1 MINKRTSFTSKMLSG
16 RKNSCQ
22 STTSSA
28 ESHNFRSTN
37 DIDHKVHL
45 IEKSPNKYKLIT
57 ENKQTQNK
65 SQLRRLNNLKL
76 LGFIKVKECGG
87 ADLKNEQEQQLQFK
101 KTFKVNQKGL
111 IFDNHQYFL
120 NLNAVISNNHLIRQ
134 SSPVERLKANLYDE
148 ERVPQI
154 SQYIKTNSTNFQD
167 TPLSQTNQYNLISCS
182 NGSNN
187 NKKKAAFRR
196 RSCYCNQTGK
206 QSQKAQ
212 KIDFQLPTTFI
223 KNRIYQRMKR
233 KQEMKM
239 NLNEKDLIIQN
250 LNRTFDIQEK
260 NSARGSLLNSPN
272 IMNMQQTFNF
282 LDTPMSGRVMNTPSA
297 SNRYNNQHH
306 VHSSQAQRSQFSYM
320 TSPKNGQQHSNQGT
334 ATHSKKDDNTLKNAQ
349 SPVNRNPN
357 SKPTFAETIEYI
369 KEEQSQQ
376 QNVTPQSKQEKKSPQ
391 KTNSQISSK
400 ELELSLNKVVH
411 RKNISSNKNSP
422 KNNHVSASP
431 NRQTPVSSSKKSSMF
446 NYFGVG
452 GKTLK
457 DDSHQKQQY
466 ESIYP
471 EQVEKRKKWITKLR
485 IATKLVGFQ
494 EKQRKKSMLYQQD
507 YYKALEEV
515 ANNEVELEN
524 LEQNDEFNHNNQE
537 KKNILIRKVKQSN
550 INKNNFMLNQIVKQ
564 HNLKFNSTIGSFLDM
579 RTKSQNCLLPSTNS
593 SIFAFPQKLSRR
605 HLVSPFNY
613 DSKSEYIIHKKDSK
627 IGAYL
632 QPFPVILSPSPSK
645 QDHSK
650 KSQSKTNQLFQSSF
664 VTNTDKKNKKSNEII
679 NRSSSH
685 KKINSST
692 MTELGKGNQNKNH
705 FSKNYLLMPKSA
717 KSGQIQLS
725 NSSNSIEE
733 LNATENN
740 LQNEASKS
748 SLGLK
753 SNNDKDSHQNSQQN
767 IVSLEQLG
775 RYETYFA
782 KKPDQ
787 KNQKVNN
794 QSKTQQKFQLL
805 INNQSIQN
813 SYLIKS
819 NLKNSNSINHLSKT
833 INFGQI
839 NQKTASQ
846 PDLLQSTFKH
856 DTSNVS
862 SNNLTIKSP
871 NIQNRRPSYLQQKFE
886 SKTHRKS
893 ILQSYL
899 V

>member
-1 MINKRTSFTSKMLSG
+1 MINKRTSFNSKMLSA
-16 RKNSCQ
+16 RKNSYE

-57 ENKQTQNK
+57 DSKQSQNK
-65 SQLRRLNNLKL
+65 NHLRKLNNLKL

-87 ADLKNEQEQQLQFK
+87 AELKNDLEQQQQFK

-134 SSPVERLKANLYDE
+134 SSPVERLKINLYDE

-167 TPLSQTNQYNLISCS
+167 TPLSSTNQNTLNPCQ

-206 QSQKAQ
+206 QSQKSQ
-212 KIDFQLPTTFI
+212 KVDFQLPTTFI

-282 LDTPMSGRVMNTPSA
+282 LDTPMSGKGMNTPSA

-306 VHSSQAQRSQFSYM
+306 IHSSQAQRSQFSYM
-320 TSPKNGQQHSNQGT
+320 TSPKNGQQQSNQGT
-334 ATHSKKDDNTLKNAQ
+334 STHSKRDDNTLKNAQ
-349 SPVNRNPN
+349 SPANRNPN

-369 KEEQSQQ
+369 KEEQSQKQ
-376 QNVTPQSKQEKKSPQ
+376 IATPQSKQEKKSPQ
-391 KTNSQISSK
+391 KVNSQIQSK
-400 ELELSLNKVVH
+400 ELELSLNKVAH
-411 RKNISSNKNSP
+411 RKNMSSNKNSP

-446 NYFGVG
+446 NYFAVG

-457 DDSHQKQQY
+457 DDLQQKQQY
-466 ESIYP
+466 ENIYP

-515 ANNEVELEN
+515 ANNEAELEN
-524 LEQNDEFNHNNQE
+524 LEQNDEFNQHNFEQ
-537 KKNILIRKVKQSN
+537 KNILIRKVKQSN
-550 INKNNFMLNQIVKQ
+550 INKNTFMLNQIVKQ

-579 RTKSQNCLLPSTNS
+579 RTKSQNSLLPSTNS

-605 HLVSPFNY
+605 HLVSPFNQ
-613 DSKSEYIIHKKDSK
+613 DSKSEYTIQKKESK

-645 QDHSK
+645 Q

-664 VTNTDKKNKKSNEII
+664 VINTDKKNKKLNEII
-679 NRSSSH
+679 NRSGSH

-692 MTELGKGNQNKNH
+692 MTELDKGSKVKNH
-705 FSKNYLLMPKSA
+705 YTKNYLLMPKTS

-725 NSSNSIEE
+725 NSSNSIDD
-733 LNATENN
+733 LNGNTTEIN
-740 LQNEASKS
+740 LQYEASKS
-748 SLGLK
+748 SLGQK
-753 SNNDKDSHQNSQQN
+753 SNNDKDSHQNSSQQN
-767 IVSLEQLG
+767 IVSLDQLG
-775 RYETYFA
+775 RYETYFT

-787 KNQKVNN
+787 KNQNSNN

-805 INNQSIQN
+805 INNQSIHN

-819 NLKNSNSINHLSKT
+819 SQKDLNSKNHLSKT

-846 PDLLQSTFKH
+846 PDLLQSTFKN
-856 DTSNVS
+856 DISSVS
-862 SNNLTIKSP
+862 SNNLTVKSP

-893 ILQSYL
+893 ILQSYMI
-899 V
+899 

>member
-1 MINKRTSFTSKMLSG
+1 MINKRTSFNSKMLSG
-16 RKNSCQ
+16 RKNSYE

-57 ENKQTQNK
+57 DSKQAHNKN
-65 SQLRRLNNLKL
+65 QLRRLNNLKL
-76 LGFIKVKECGG
+76 LGFIKVKECGV
-87 ADLKNEQEQQLQFK
+87 AELKNDLEQQQQFK
-101 KTFKVNQKGL
+101 KTLKVNQKGL

-134 SSPVERLKANLYDE
+134 SSPVERLKVNLYEE

-167 TPLSQTNQYNLISCS
+167 TPLSSTNQYTLSSYQNCNS
-182 NGSNN
+182 N
-187 NKKKAAFRR
+187 NKKKVAFRR

-206 QSQKAQ
+206 QSQKSQ

-239 NLNEKDLIIQN
+239 NLNEKDLIILN

-260 NSARGSLLNSPN
+260 NSSRGSFLNNPN
-272 IMNMQQTFNF
+272 IMNIQQTFNF
-282 LDTPMSGRVMNTPSA
+282 LDTPMSGKVMNTPIATS
-297 SNRYNNQHH
+297 RYNNQHH
-306 VHSSQAQRSQFSYM
+306 IHSSQAQRSQFLYM
-320 TSPKNGQQHSNQGT
+320 TSPKNGQQQSNQVT
-334 ATHSKKDDNTLKNAQ
+334 STHSKRDDNTLKNAQ
-349 SPVNRNPN
+349 SPQYRNPN
-357 SKPTFAETIEYI
+357 TKSTFAETIQYI
-369 KEEQSQQ
+369 KQEQSQQ
-376 QNVTPQSKQEKKSPQ
+376 QNATPQHKQEKIQPQ
-391 KTNSQISSK
+391 KLNSQIKSK
-400 ELELSLNKVVH
+400 ELELSLNKVDH
-411 RKNISSNKNSP
+411 RKNTSSNKNSP

-431 NRQTPVSSSKKSSMF
+431 NHLTPGSSSKKSNTF
-446 NYFGVG
+446 NYFTAG
-452 GKTLK
+452 GKILN
-457 DDSHQKQQY
+457 DDLQQKQQY
-466 ESIYP
+466 ENIYP

-494 EKQRKKSMLYQQD
+494 EKERKKSMLYQQD
-507 YYKALEEV
+507 YYQALEEV

-524 LEQNDEFNHNNQE
+524 FEQNDEFNQHNQE
-537 KKNILIRKVKQSN
+537 QKNILIRKVKQSKN
-550 INKNNFMLNQIVKQ
+550 NKNTFMLNQIVKQ

-579 RTKSQNCLLPSTNS
+579 RTKSQNSLLPSSNS
-593 SIFAFPQKLSRR
+593 STFAFPQKLGRR
-605 HLVSPFNY
+605 HLVSPYNY
-613 DSKSEYIIHKKDSK
+613 DSKSEYILHKKENK
-627 IGAYL
+627 IAAYL

-645 QDHSK
+645 QK
-650 KSQSKTNQLFQSSF
+650 FQNKTNQLFQSSF
-664 VTNTDKKNKKSNEII
+664 VINTDKKNKKINEII
-679 NRSSSH
+679 NRSGSH

-692 MTELGKGNQNKNH
+692 MIQLDRTNKNKNH
-705 FSKNYLLMPKSA
+705 YSKNDLLLPKS
-717 KSGQIQLS
+717 SEPGQIQLS
-725 NSSNSIEE
+725 NSSNSMDD
-733 LNATENN
+733 LNGNTTEIN
-740 LQNEASKS
+740 LQYEVSKS
-748 SLGLK
+748 SLGQK

-767 IVSLEQLG
+767 IVSLDQLG

-787 KNQKVNN
+787 KKQNCSN

-819 NLKNSNSINHLSKT
+819 NQKKSGSINHLSKT
-833 INFGQI
+833 INLGKI
-839 NQKTASQ
+839 NQTTASQ
-846 PDLLQSTFKH
+846 PDLFQSAFKNYN
-856 DTSNVS
+856 SSVS
-862 SNNLTIKSP
+862 SNNLIINSP

-893 ILQSYL
+893 ILKSYM